1 MKDDSPTRSIAQ
13 PQVDSGWLPPLP
25 LIADEEK
32 NAARNL
38 PAMVGWLR
46 LYEHIMRKT
55 KRLSRPKP

>member
-13 PQVDSGWLPPLP
+13 PQGDSGWVHPLA
-25 LIADEEK
+25 LIVHEEK

-46 LYEHIMRKT
+46 LYEHIMRKP